1 MIEITFAEIFNSIWL
16 IIVDILKVAVMVGGV
31 ALIFALIIGFIILGL
46 MIISWFYNGCPIK
59 NFKKWIKGD
68 M

>member
-1 MIEITFAEIFNSIWL
+1 MIEMTFAEIFYSIWL
-16 IIVDILKVAVMVGGV
+16 AIVDILKAATMVGGAV
-31 ALIFALIIGFIILGL
+31 LIFALIIGFILLGIIILAWL
-46 MIISWFYNGCPIK
+46 RDGCPIR

>member
-1 MIEITFAEIFNSIWL
+1 MIEMTFAEIFYSIWL
-16 IIVDILKVAVMVGGV
+16 TIVDILKVAVMVGGV
-31 ALIFALIIGFIILGL
+31 ALIFALIAGFVILGIIILAWL
-46 MIISWFYNGCPIK
+46 RDGCPIK

>member
-16 IIVDILKVAVMVGGV
+16 AIVDILKVATMVGGA
-31 ALIFALIIGFIILGL
+31 ALIFALIAGLIILS
-46 MIISWFYNGCPIK
+46 IIILAWLRDGCPIK
-59 NFKKWIKGD
+59 NFKKWLKGD